1 MDNNSGKGGS
11 THASWTSAM
20 SSFMLKH
27 LANLVAGGTSTSSGF
42 KAVHLNAC
50 ARAVNKRFNSTLT
63 GEQIKNHLKTWQRK
77 FTKINRLRKVSAA
90 GWDEKNFI
98 ITLDDEHYNG
108 YIEDH
113 KADADYFN
121 KPLAHYGEML
131 TIFGSTMATG
141 KYAKDSSSVL
151 GTEDVQEEND
161 EEENDG
167 PATTDDRPEA
177 SSASKPKK
185 ARTQEIEDDGLI
197 GAFTSVGDKLA
208 SAILKV
214 AEPDN
219 KLPDGLFET
228 LKSLPGFEEIHVS
241 VYYAHLVANPHIVRA
256 FDGLP
261 FENKIHWVHLF
272 INEKFPGSM

>member
-1 MDNNSGKGGS
+1 
-11 THASWTSAM
+11 M
-20 SSFMLKH
+20 SSFMLSH
-27 LANLVAGGTSTSSGF
+27 LANIVAGGTRTSSGF

-77 FTKINRLRKVSAA
+77 FSKINRLRKVSAA

-131 TIFGSTMATG
+131 TIFGSTMATE

-151 GTEDVQEEND
+151 GTEDVQDDND
-161 EEENDG
+161 EENDG
-167 PATTDDRPEA
+167 PATTDDRAEA

-185 ARTQEIEDDGLI
+185 AKTQENEDGGLI

-208 SAILKV
+208 YAILKV

-219 KLPDGLFET
+219 KLPEGLFDT
-228 LKSLPGFEEIHVS
+228 LKTLPGFEEVHRS
-241 VYYAHLVANPHIVRA
+241 FYYAHLVANPHIARA
-256 FDGLP
+256 FDRLP
-261 FENKIHWVHLF
+261 FENKIGLLCSLVKSSLDQHRLL
-272 INEKFPGSM
+272 G